1 MRQNRHWG
9 RRLAAL
15 ALSAA
20 LTGSAAPALAAGDYW
35 DVDRLDWYYDRWI
48 DNGAEAWYR
57 EATAYALDNSLI
69 LPFGRSF
76 EGGEV
81 LNRGQFVAIL
91 SRLEGIDRDAVEQ
104 TGQFTDVT
112 AADYFAPAVYWASA
126 SGVVE
131 GTSATTFHPEGT
143 ITREQVATLLARYL
157 EEKGIILPDDAG
169 APARFQDTASI
180 SGWAAESVT
189 LFMRLT
195 KQLQAAGAEVGLDG
209 PATPAAL
216 EDITFTVERTEM
228 AVGERQQLTYGF
240 PMGAVVP
247 GPLSFDAYCTS
258 DSSRE
263 VVTVSGTGL
272 ITAVA
277 PGQAA
282 VVLKMEQGGDSGVHI
297 KTVLLTVSGEENPE
311 RPGSEGPTEEAVYA
325 AITALK
331 ADYPEGMRWTNDN
344 FYASQALRSGGY
356 GCEGFALICSDAA
369 FGTLPARTHRS
380 FEAIRVG
387 DMIRIGD
394 YHTVVVLE
402 KKENSVMVTEGNYNS
417 SIHWGREITRS
428 SLEREGFS
436 VRTRYP
442 A

>member
-1 MRQNRHWG
+1 
-9 RRLAAL
+9 
-15 ALSAA
+15 
-20 LTGSAAPALAAGDYW
+20 
-35 DVDRLDWYYDRWI
+35 
-48 DNGAEAWYR
+48 
-57 EATAYALDNSLI
+57 
-69 LPFGRSF
+69 
-76 EGGEV
+76 
-81 LNRGQFVAIL
+81 
-91 SRLEGIDRDAVEQ
+91 
-104 TGQFTDVT
+104 
-112 AADYFAPAVYWASA
+112 
-126 SGVVE
+126 
-131 GTSATTFHPEGT
+131 
-143 ITREQVATLLARYL
+143 
-157 EEKGIILPDDAG
+157 
-169 APARFQDTASI
+169 
-180 SGWAAESVT
+180 
-189 LFMRLT
+189 
-195 KQLQAAGAEVGLDG
+195 
-209 PATPAAL
+209 
-216 EDITFTVERTEM
+216 
-228 AVGERQQLTYGF
+228 
-240 PMGAVVP
+240 MGAVVP

-311 RPGSEGPTEEAVYA
+311 RPEPEGPTEEAVYA

-369 FGTLPARTHRS
+369 FGTLPARAHRS